1 MTMSRRTFIET
12 TVATGAVGLMGYSDA
27 GAALAIGREPDKI
40 LINGKVTT
48 MDPAQP
54 DATAI
59 AVSGSTIVSV
69 GSDKDLLRLAGPQ
82 TKTIDLRGNRVIPG
96 LIDSHTHIIR
106 QGNNFAMELRWDH
119 VPSLAEGLRMLERQ
133 AQRTPPGQWI
143 RVVGGWSVDQLAEK
157 RLPTLDEINAVSP
170 DVPVYV
176 LHLYDRAW
184 LNAAAL
190 RALGIDRHYY
200 EPFVSGRLER
210 NDQGRPTGLA
220 MARPN
225 AQPLY
230 ALLDMAPKLD
240 FEQQITST
248 KHYFRA
254 LNGLG
259 LTSALDCAGGFLNY
273 PDDYGVIT
281 ELNRRGEQTVRI
293 GYQLF
298 AQRPLFE
305 LQDFKRW
312 NDIVKPDQGDDFLRC
327 VGAGEMLV
335 ASAYDFEDFSYP
347 RPELPKRMEGDLR
360 PVLDFLFDNRWP
372 IRFHCTYEES
382 ANRLLSVIEDAGRD
396 RGLDEL
402 HWIFDHGE
410 TITEATMERVARLG
424 GGISYQNRIA
434 FQTTAYRDRYGEDA
448 LRKVMPVKKMM
459 ASGTPLAAGTD
470 ATRVS
475 SYNPWLA
482 IHWAVS
488 GRGRGGDMIW
498 APADRLDRHDALRHW
513 TAAAAWFSREEGK
526 KGQIKAGQ
534 LADFA
539 VLDRDYFAVPEEEIT
554 EIEADLTL
562 TGGKVV
568 HAKGDFEAH
577 APEPLQALPDWSPVP
592 VFGAPGAGV

>member
-1 MTMSRRTFIET
+1 MADLILFNGRIT
-12 TVATGAVGLMGYSDA
+12 TLDPALPEASAIAIADGKIQATGSDA
-27 GAALAIGREPDKI
+27 ELMAEADNAE
-40 LINGKVTT
+40 
-48 MDPAQP
+48 
-54 DATAI
+54 
-59 AVSGSTIVSV
+59 
-69 GSDKDLLRLAGPQ
+69 
-82 TKTIDLRGNRVIPG
+82 TIDLQGRRVIPG

-119 VPSLAEGLRMLERQ
+119 VPSLADGLAMLKQQ
-133 AQRTPPGQWI
+133 AQRTPAGQWI
-143 RVVGGWSVDQLAEK
+143 RVVGGWSADQFAEK
-157 RLPTLDEINAVSP
+157 RLPTIDEINAVAP

-184 LNAAAL
+184 LNKAAL
-190 RALGIDRHYY
+190 RALGIDSHYY

-210 NDQGRPTGLA
+210 DDNGNPTGLA
-220 MARPN
+220 LARPN

-240 FEQQITST
+240 FEQQLLST

-273 PDDYGVIT
+273 PDDYGVIS

-298 AQRPLFE
+298 AQRPMLE
-305 LQDFKRW
+305 LDDFKRW
-312 NDIVKPDQGDDFLRC
+312 NDLVKPDQGDDFLKC

-347 RPELPKRMEGDLR
+347 RPELPERMEGDLK
-360 PVLDFLFDNRWP
+360 PVLEFLFENRWP

-382 ANRLLSVIEDAGRD
+382 AHRLLSVVEEVGRD
-396 RGLDEL
+396 KGLEEL
-402 HWIFDHGE
+402 NWIFDHGE
-410 TITEATMERVARLG
+410 TVSEKTMERVARLG

-434 FQTTAYRDRYGEDA
+434 FQTTAYRDRYGEAA
-448 LRKVMPVKKMM
+448 LRDVMPVKKMM
-459 ASGTPLAAGTD
+459 ASGVPLAAGTD

-488 GRGRGGDMIW
+488 GKGRGGDLIW
-498 APADRLDRHDALRHW
+498 SAENRLSREEALRHW
-513 TAAAAWFSREEGK
+513 TAAGAWFSREEGQ
-526 KGQIKAGQ
+526 KGQLKPGQ
-534 LADFA
+534 FADLA
-539 VLDRDYFAVPEEEIT
+539 VLDRDYFTVSEDQIADIS
-554 EIEADLTL
+554 ADLTL
-562 TGGKVV
+562 TGGKIV
-568 HAKGDFEAH
+568 HAKGVFQNS
-577 APEPLQALPDWSPVP
+577 APAPLPELPDWSPINSL
-592 VFGAPGAGV
+592 GAPGVLLSGGA

>member
-1 MTMSRRTFIET
+1 MAET
-12 TVATGAVGLMGYSDA
+12 
-27 GAALAIGREPDKI
+27 I
-40 LINGKVTT
+40 LFNGKVTT
-48 MDPAQP
+48 MDPDQPEASAVALSGGMVSMVGADADVLAQKNA
-54 DATAI
+54 ATQ
-59 AVSGSTIVSV
+59 V
-69 GSDKDLLRLAGPQ
+69 
-82 TKTIDLRGNRVIPG
+82 IDLQGARVIPG

-106 QGNNFAMELRWDH
+106 QGNNFAMELRWDT
-119 VPSLAEGLRMLERQ
+119 VPSLADGLAMLKAQ
-133 AQRTPPGQWI
+133 AQRTPAGQWI
-143 RVVGGWSVDQLAEK
+143 RVVGGWSADQFAEK
-157 RLPTLDEINAVSP
+157 RLPTLEEINAAAP

-184 LNAAAL
+184 LNKAAL
-190 RALGIDRHYY
+190 RALGIDGHYY

-210 NDQGRPTGLA
+210 DDNGVPTGLA
-220 MARPN
+220 LARPN

-240 FEQQITST
+240 FEQQVLST

-273 PDDYGVIT
+273 PDDYGVIS

-305 LQDFKRW
+305 LEDFKRW
-312 NDIVKPDQGDDFLRC
+312 HDIVKPDQGDDYLKC

-360 PVLDFLFDNRWP
+360 PVLEFLLANRWP

-382 ANRLLSVIEDAGRD
+382 AHRLLALLEEVGRD
-396 RGLDEL
+396 KGLEEL
-402 HWIFDHGE
+402 NWIFDHGE
-410 TITEATMERVARLG
+410 TISEATMEWVARLG

-434 FQTTAYRDRYGEDA
+434 FQATAYRDRYGADA
-448 LRKVMPVKKMM
+448 LGQVMPVKKMM
-459 ASGTPLAAGTD
+459 EAGLPLAAGTD

-488 GRGRGGDMIW
+488 GKGRGGDVIW
-498 APADRLDRHDALRHW
+498 AAENRLSRHEALRHW
-513 TAAAAWFSREEGK
+513 TAAGAWFSREDGK
-526 KGQIKAGQ
+526 KGQIKTGQ
-534 LADFA
+534 FADLA
-539 VLDRDYFAVPEEEIT
+539 VLDRDYFAVAEDEIT
-554 EIEADLTL
+554 EITADLTFS
-562 TGGKVV
+562 GGKIV
-568 HAKGDFEAH
+568 HAEGAFAPH
-577 APEPLQALPDWSPVP
+577 APAPLAELPDWSPVP
-592 VFGAPGAGV
+592 VFGAPGAPARPAAG

>member
-1 MTMSRRTFIET
+1 MAET
-12 TVATGAVGLMGYSDA
+12 
-27 GAALAIGREPDKI
+27 I
-40 LINGKVTT
+40 LFNGKITT
-48 MDPAQP
+48 MDPDRP
-54 DATAI
+54 EATAVALKDGVI
-59 AVSGSTIVSV
+59 LEV
-69 GSDKDLLRLAGPQ
+69 GTDADILRLKDAE
-82 TKTIDLRGNRVIPG
+82 TEVIDLGGQRVIPG

-119 VPSLAEGLRMLERQ
+119 VPSLADGLAMLKAQ
-133 AQRTPPGQWI
+133 AQRTPAGQWI
-143 RVVGGWSVDQLAEK
+143 RVVGGWSADQFAEK
-157 RLPTLDEINAVSP
+157 RLPTIDEINAVAP

-184 LNAAAL
+184 LNKAAL
-190 RALGIDRHYY
+190 RALGIDKHFY

-210 NDQGRPTGLA
+210 DEQGNPTGLA

-230 ALLDMAPKLD
+230 ALLDTAPKLD
-240 FEQQITST
+240 FEQQVTST

-273 PDDYGVIT
+273 PDDYGVIST
-281 ELNRRGEQTVRI
+281 LNQRGEQTVRI

-305 LQDFKRW
+305 LDDFKRW
-312 NDIVKPDQGDDFLRC
+312 NDIVKPDEGDDYLKC

-347 RPELPKRMEGDLR
+347 RPELSKRMEGDLK
-360 PVLDFLFDNRWP
+360 PVLEFLFENRWP

-382 ANRLLSVIEDAGRD
+382 AHRLLKVVEEVGRD
-396 RGLDEL
+396 KGLEEL
-402 HWIFDHGE
+402 NWIFDHGE
-410 TITEATMERVARLG
+410 TVSEATMEWVARLG

-434 FQTTAYRDRYGEDA
+434 FQATAYRERYGQDA
-448 LRKVMPVKKMM
+448 LHEAMPVKKMM
-459 ASGTPLAAGTD
+459 AAGVPLAAGTD

-488 GRGRGGDMIW
+488 GKGRGGDVIW
-498 APADRLDRHDALRHW
+498 QVSNRLDRHDALQHW
-513 TAAAAWFSREEGK
+513 TAAGAWFSREQGK
-526 KGQIKAGQ
+526 KGQIKSGQ
-534 LADFA
+534 FADLT
-539 VLDRDYFAVPEEEIT
+539 VLDRDYFVIPEDDIIN
-554 EIEADLTL
+554 IEADLTF
-562 TGGKVV
+562 TGGKIV
-568 HAKGDFEAH
+568 HAKGAFSAN
-577 APEPLQALPDWSPVP
+577 APAPLPELPDWSPVP
-592 VFGAPGAGV
+592 AFGAPGAPHPTQPVLAAE

>member
-1 MTMSRRTFIET
+1 MQTDRRT
-12 TVATGAVGLMGYSDA
+12 VLAGLGAVTALGA
-27 GAALAIGREPDKI
+27 GSLAFVRSKKMSAPD
-40 LINGKVTT
+40 LIIFNGKITT
-48 MDPAQP
+48 MDPARP
-54 DATAI
+54 EATAVAMKDGLI
-59 AVSGSTIVSV
+59 DAVGTDAEIMSQSGADTQV
-69 GSDKDLLRLAGPQ
+69 
-82 TKTIDLRGNRVIPG
+82 IDLEGRRAIPG

-106 QGNNFAMELRWDH
+106 QGNNFAMELRWDN
-119 VPSLAEGLRMLERQ
+119 VPSLADGLRMLKDQ
-133 AQRTPPGQWI
+133 AQRTPAGQWI
-143 RVVGGWSVDQLAEK
+143 RVVGGWSADQFAER
-157 RLPTLDEINAVSP
+157 RLPTIDEINAVAP

-184 LNAAAL
+184 LNKAAL

-210 NDQGRPTGLA
+210 DHQGNPTGLA
-220 MARPN
+220 LARPN

-259 LTSALDCAGGFLNY
+259 MTSALDCAGGFLNY

-298 AQRPLFE
+298 AQRPGYE
-305 LQDFKRW
+305 LDDFKRW
-312 NDIVKPDQGDDFLRC
+312 NDLVKPDQGDAFLKC

-347 RPELPKRMEGDLR
+347 RPTLPSRMEGDLK
-360 PVLDFLFDNRWP
+360 PVLEFLFENRWP

-382 ANRLLSVIEDAGRD
+382 AHRLLGLIEEVGQGQ
-396 RGLDEL
+396 GLEEL
-402 HWIFDHGE
+402 NWIFDHGE
-410 TITEATMERVARLG
+410 TISTETMDRVTRMG

-434 FQTTAYRDRYGEDA
+434 FQATAYEQRYGTDA
-448 LRKVMPVKKMM
+448 LREVMPVKKMM
-459 ASGTPLAAGTD
+459 ASGAPVAAGTD

-488 GRGRGGDMIW
+488 GKGRGGDVIW
-498 APADRLDRHDALRHW
+498 AAANRLDRHDALRHW
-513 TAAAAWFSREEGK
+513 TASGAWFSRESGK
-526 KGQIKAGQ
+526 KGQIMRGQ
-534 LADFA
+534 FADIA
-539 VLDRDYFAVPEEEIT
+539 VLDRDYFSIPEDQIVD
-554 EIEADLTL
+554 IEADLT
-562 TGGKVV
+562 TVGGKIV
-568 HAKGDFEAH
+568 HAKGAFSGH
-577 APEPLQALPDWSPVP
+577 APDALPELPDWSPLP
-592 VFGAPGAGV
+592 VFGAPGARVG

>member
-1 MTMSRRTFIET
+1 MTDT
-12 TVATGAVGLMGYSDA
+12 
-27 GAALAIGREPDKI
+27 I
-40 LINGKVTT
+40 LFNGKIST
-48 MDPAQP
+48 MDPAKP
-54 DATAI
+54 EASAVAI
-59 AVSGSTIVSV
+59 SGTTIQEV
-69 GSDKDLLRLAGPQ
+69 GSDADILRHKTAD
-82 TKTIDLRGNRVIPG
+82 TKVIDLQGQRVIPG

-119 VPSLAEGLRMLERQ
+119 VPSIADGLRMLKAQ
-133 AQRTPPGQWI
+133 AERTPAGQWI
-143 RVVGGWSVDQLAEK
+143 RVVGGWSADQFAEK
-157 RLPTLDEINAVSP
+157 RLPTLDEINAVAP

-184 LNAAAL
+184 LNKAAL
-190 RALGIDRHYY
+190 RALGIDKHFY

-210 NDQGRPTGLA
+210 DDQGNPTGLA

-240 FEQQITST
+240 FEQQVTST

-273 PDDYGVIT
+273 PDDYGVIS
-281 ELNRRGEQTVRI
+281 ELNRRGEQSVRI

-298 AQRPLFE
+298 AQRPMFE
-305 LQDFKRW
+305 LDDFKRW
-312 NDIVKPDQGDDFLRC
+312 HDIVKPDQGDDYLKC

-360 PVLDFLFDNRWP
+360 PVLEFLLENRWP

-382 ANRLLSVIEDAGRD
+382 AHRLLTVLEEVGRD
-396 RGLDEL
+396 KGLEEL
-402 HWIFDHGE
+402 NWIFDHGE
-410 TITEATMERVARLG
+410 TISTKTMDWVARLG

-434 FQTTAYRDRYGEDA
+434 FQTTAYRDRYGEAA
-448 LRKVMPVKKMM
+448 LREVMPVKKMM
-459 ASGTPLAAGTD
+459 ASGVPLAAGTD

-488 GRGRGGDMIW
+488 GKGRGGDMIW
-498 APADRLDRHDALRHW
+498 AAENRLSRQDALHHW
-513 TAAAAWFSREEGK
+513 TAAGAWFSRETGK
-526 KGQIKAGQ
+526 KGQIMAGQ
-534 LADFA
+534 LADIS
-539 VLDRDYFAVPEEEIT
+539 VLDRDYFTVAEEEIADIT
-554 EIEADLTL
+554 ADLTF
-562 TGGKVV
+562 TGGKIV
-568 HAKGDFEAH
+568 HAKDRFNDH
-577 APEPLQALPDWSPVP
+577 APAPLPELPDWSPVP
-592 VFGAPGAGV
+592 IFGAPGAAVA

>member
-1 MTMSRRTFIET
+1 MADT
-12 TVATGAVGLMGYSDA
+12 
-27 GAALAIGREPDKI
+27 I
-40 LINGKVTT
+40 LFNGKITT
-48 MDPAQP
+48 MDPEQP
-54 DATAI
+54 EATAI
-59 AVSGSTIVSV
+59 ALKDGLILEV
-69 GSDKDLLRLAGPQ
+69 GSDADILRLKSAG
-82 TKTIDLRGNRVIPG
+82 TEVIDLNGQRVIPG

-119 VPSLAEGLRMLERQ
+119 VPSLADGLAILKAQ
-133 AQRTPPGQWI
+133 AQRTPAGQWI
-143 RVVGGWSVDQLAEK
+143 RVVGGWSADQFAEK
-157 RLPTLDEINAVSP
+157 RLPTIDEINAVAS

-184 LNAAAL
+184 LNKAAL
-190 RALGIDRHYY
+190 RALGIDKHFY

-210 NDQGRPTGLA
+210 DDQGNPTGLA

-273 PDDYGVIT
+273 PDDYGVIS
-281 ELNRRGEQTVRI
+281 ELNKRSEQTVRI

-305 LQDFKRW
+305 LDDFKRW
-312 NDIVKPDQGDDFLRC
+312 NDIVKPNQGNDYLKC

-360 PVLDFLFDNRWP
+360 PVLEFLLENGWP

-382 ANRLLSVIEDAGRD
+382 AHRLLTVLEEVGRD
-396 RGLDEL
+396 KGLEEL
-402 HWIFDHGE
+402 NWIFDHGE
-410 TITEATMERVARLG
+410 TISESTMEWVTRLG

-434 FQTTAYRDRYGEDA
+434 FQATAYRDRYGEAA
-448 LRKVMPVKKMM
+448 LNDVMPVKKMM
-459 ASGTPLAAGTD
+459 ASGAPLAAGTD

-488 GRGRGGDMIW
+488 GKGRGGDVIW
-498 APADRLDRHDALRHW
+498 QAQNRLSRQDALQHW
-513 TAAAAWFSREEGK
+513 TAAGAWFSREQGK

-534 LADFA
+534 FADIA
-539 VLDRDYFAVPEEEIT
+539 VLDRDYFAIPEDQII
-554 EIEADLTL
+554 EIEADLTFS
-562 TGGKVV
+562 GGRIV
-568 HAKGDFEAH
+568 HAKGPFAEH
-577 APEPLQALPDWSPVP
+577 APAPLPELPDWSPVP
-592 VFGAPGAGV
+592 VFGAPGVSKGRLSGSALVAAE

>member
-1 MTMSRRTFIET
+1 MSAPDTILFN
-12 TVATGAVGLMGYSDA
+12 
-27 GAALAIGREPDKI
+27 GR
-40 LINGKVTT
+40 VTT
-48 MDPAQP
+48 MDPDAP
-54 DATAI
+54 DAA
-59 AVSGSTIVSV
+59 AFALAGSRIVFV
-69 GSDKDLLRLAGPQ
+69 GSDQDALSLAGPD
-82 TKTIDLRGNRVIPG
+82 THSIDLGGQRVIPG
-96 LIDSHTHIIR
+96 LIDSHTHIVR

-119 VPSLAEGLRMLERQ
+119 VPSLADGLRMLKRQ
-133 AQRTPPGQWI
+133 AERTPAGQWI
-143 RVVGGWSVDQLAEK
+143 RVVGGWSVDQFAEK
-157 RLPTLDEINAVSP
+157 RLPTIDEINAACP

-184 LNAAAL
+184 LNKAAL
-190 RALGIDRHYY
+190 RALGIDRHFY

-210 NDQGRPTGLA
+210 DDHGNPTGLA

-281 ELNRRGEQTVRI
+281 ELNKRGEQSVRI

-305 LQDFKRW
+305 LDDFKRW
-312 NDIVKPDQGDDFLRC
+312 NDIVKPDEGDDYLKC

-347 RPELPKRMEGDLR
+347 RPNLPKRMEGDLR
-360 PVLDFLFDNRWP
+360 PVLEFLFENRWP

-382 ANRLLSVIEDAGRD
+382 AHRLLSVIEEVGQDK
-396 RGLDEL
+396 GLEEL
-402 HWIFDHGE
+402 NWIFDHGE
-410 TITEATMERVARLG
+410 TISTRTMDWVARLG

-448 LRKVMPVKKMM
+448 LREVMPVKKMM
-459 ASGTPLAAGTD
+459 ASGVPLAAGTD

-488 GRGRGGDMIW
+488 GKGRGGDVIW
-498 APADRLDRHDALRHW
+498 SASNRLDRHDALRHW
-513 TAAAAWFSREEGK
+513 TAAGAWFSREQGK
-526 KGQIKAGQ
+526 KGQIKVGQ
-534 LADFA
+534 FADIA
-539 VLDRDYFAVPEEEIT
+539 VLDRDYFAVAEDEIT
-554 EIEADLTL
+554 QIEADLTL
-562 TGGKVV
+562 TGGQIV
-568 HAKGDFEAH
+568 HAKARFADL
-577 APEPLQALPDWSPVP
+577 APPPLPELPGWSPINI
-592 VFGAPGAGV
+592 FGAPGTATQDPSPLAAQ

>member
-1 MTMSRRTFIET
+1 MADT
-12 TVATGAVGLMGYSDA
+12 
-27 GAALAIGREPDKI
+27 I
-40 LINGKVTT
+40 LYNGKIST
-48 MDPAQP
+48 MDPDRAE
-54 DATAI
+54 ASAVAI
-59 AVSGSTIVSV
+59 TNGLIEEV
-69 GSDKDLLRLAGPQ
+69 GSDQDVLRLKDA
-82 TKTIDLRGNRVIPG
+82 TTEVIDLDGQRMIPG

-106 QGNNFAMELRWDH
+106 QGNNFAMELRWDD
-119 VPSLAEGLRMLERQ
+119 VPSLADGLAMLKLQ
-133 AQRTPPGQWI
+133 AQRTPAGQWI
-143 RVVGGWSVDQLAEK
+143 RVVGGWSADQFAER
-157 RLPTLDEINAVSP
+157 RLPTIDEINAVAP

-184 LNAAAL
+184 LNKAAL
-190 RALGIDRHYY
+190 RALGIDGHFY

-210 NDQGRPTGLA
+210 DDKGQPTGLA
-220 MARPN
+220 LARPN

-230 ALLDMAPKLD
+230 ALLDMAPKLG
-240 FEQQITST
+240 FEDQLTST

-281 ELNRRGEQTVRI
+281 ELNKRGEQTVRI

-305 LQDFKRW
+305 LDDFKRW
-312 NDIVKPDQGDDFLRC
+312 NDIVKPDQGDDYLKC

-360 PVLDFLFDNRWP
+360 PVLEFLLENRWP

-382 ANRLLSVIEDAGRD
+382 AHRILTLLEEVGRD
-396 RGLDEL
+396 KGLEEL
-402 HWIFDHGE
+402 NWIFDHGE
-410 TITEATMERVARLG
+410 TISDRTMDWVARLG

-434 FQTTAYRDRYGEDA
+434 FQATAYRDRYGEAA
-448 LRKVMPVKKMM
+448 LNDVMPVKQMM
-459 ASGTPLAAGTD
+459 ASGVPLAAGTD

-488 GRGRGGDMIW
+488 GKGRGGDVIW
-498 APADRLDRHDALRHW
+498 RAANRLSREEALYHW
-513 TAAAAWFSREEGK
+513 TAAGAWFSREEGK
-526 KGQIKAGQ
+526 KGQIRAGQ
-534 LADFA
+534 FADLA
-539 VLDRDYFAVPEEEIT
+539 VLDRDYFAIAEDEIVN
-554 EIEADLTL
+554 IEADLTL
-562 TGGKVV
+562 TGGKIV
-568 HAKGDFEAH
+568 HAKGAFAGH
-577 APEPLQALPDWSPVP
+577 APAALPELPDWSPLP
-592 VFGAPGAGV
+592 VFGAPGAPSTKPSAIAAQ

>member
-1 MTMSRRTFIET
+1 MADM
-12 TVATGAVGLMGYSDA
+12 
-27 GAALAIGREPDKI
+27 I
-40 LINGKVTT
+40 LFNGKITT
-48 MDPAQP
+48 MDPEQP
-54 DATAI
+54 EATAI
-59 AVSGSTIVSV
+59 ALKDGLILEV
-69 GSDKDLLRLAGPQ
+69 GSDAAILRLKNAE
-82 TKTIDLRGNRVIPG
+82 TEVIDLNGQRVIPG

-119 VPSLAEGLRMLERQ
+119 VPSLADGLALLKAQ
-133 AQRTPPGQWI
+133 AQRTPAGQWI
-143 RVVGGWSVDQLAEK
+143 RVVGGWSADQFAEK
-157 RLPTLDEINAVSP
+157 RLPTIDEINAVAP
-170 DVPVYV
+170 EVPVYV

-184 LNAAAL
+184 LNKAAL
-190 RALGIDRHYY
+190 RALGIDKHFY

-210 NDQGRPTGLA
+210 DDQGNPTGLA

-273 PDDYGVIT
+273 PDDYGVIS
-281 ELNRRGEQTVRI
+281 ELNKRGEQTVRI

-305 LQDFKRW
+305 LDDFKRW
-312 NDIVKPDQGDDFLRC
+312 NDIVKPDQGNDYLKC

-360 PVLDFLFDNRWP
+360 PVLEFLLENGWP

-382 ANRLLSVIEDAGRD
+382 AHRLLTVLEEVGRD
-396 RGLDEL
+396 KGLEEL
-402 HWIFDHGE
+402 NWIFDHGE
-410 TITEATMERVARLG
+410 TISESTMEWVARMG

-434 FQTTAYRDRYGEDA
+434 FQATAYRDRYGEAA
-448 LRKVMPVKKMM
+448 LNDVMPVKKMM
-459 ASGTPLAAGTD
+459 ASGAPLAAGTD

-488 GRGRGGDMIW
+488 GKGRGGDVIW
-498 APADRLDRHDALRHW
+498 QAQNRLSRQDALQHW
-513 TAAAAWFSREEGK
+513 TAAGAWFSREQGK

-534 LADFA
+534 LADIA
-539 VLDRDYFAVPEEEIT
+539 VLDRDYFVIPEDEII
-554 EIEADLTL
+554 EIEADLTFS
-562 TGGKVV
+562 GGKIV
-568 HAKGDFEAH
+568 HAKGPFAEH
-577 APEPLQALPDWSPVP
+577 APAPLPELPDWSPVP
-592 VFGAPGAGV
+592 VFGAPGASKGRLSGSSLVAAE

>member
-1 MTMSRRTFIET
+1 MTADNTTPDLILHNGRVTTFDPDRPEAEAVAIADGRIL
-12 TVATGAVGLMGYSDA
+12 ATGSDA
-27 GAALAIGREPDKI
+27 DIVAKANGATR
-40 LINGKVTT
+40 
-48 MDPAQP
+48 
-54 DATAI
+54 
-59 AVSGSTIVSV
+59 
-69 GSDKDLLRLAGPQ
+69 
-82 TKTIDLRGNRVIPG
+82 IDLQGRRVIPG

-119 VPSLAEGLRMLERQ
+119 VPSLADGLAMLKTQ
-133 AQRTPPGQWI
+133 AQRTPAGQWI
-143 RVVGGWSVDQLAEK
+143 RVVGGWSADQFAEK
-157 RLPTLDEINAVSP
+157 RLPTLEEINAAAP

-184 LNAAAL
+184 LNKAAL
-190 RALGIDRHYY
+190 RALGIDKHFY

-210 NDQGRPTGLA
+210 DDQGVPTGLA
-220 MARPN
+220 LARPN

-230 ALLDMAPKLD
+230 ALLDMAPKLE
-240 FEQQITST
+240 FEQQILST

-305 LQDFKRW
+305 LDDFKRW
-312 NDIVKPDQGDDFLRC
+312 NDLVKPDQGDDYLKC

-360 PVLDFLFDNRWP
+360 PVMEFLLENRWP

-382 ANRLLSVIEDAGRD
+382 AHRLLSVLEDVGRD
-396 RGLDEL
+396 KGLDEL
-402 HWIFDHGE
+402 NWIFDHGE
-410 TITEATMERVARLG
+410 TISERTMEWVTRLG

-434 FQTTAYRDRYGEDA
+434 FQATAYRDRYGEEA
-448 LRKVMPVKKMM
+448 LREVMPVRKMM
-459 ASGTPLAAGTD
+459 ASGAPLAAGTD

-488 GRGRGGDMIW
+488 GKGRGGDVIW
-498 APADRLDRHDALRHW
+498 APENRLSREAALRHW
-513 TAAAAWFSREEGK
+513 TAAGAWFSREVGV
-526 KGQIKAGQ
+526 KGQISPGQ
-534 LADFA
+534 LADIA
-539 VLDRDYFAVPEEEIT
+539 ILDRDYFTVAEDEIT
-554 EIEADLTL
+554 DITSDLTL
-562 TGGKVV
+562 SGGRVV
-568 HAKGDFEAH
+568 YAKGAFAAH
-577 APEPLQALPDWSPVP
+577 APAALPELPDWSPVP
-592 VFGAPGAGV
+592 FFGAPGSPRVAA

>member
-1 MTMSRRTFIET
+1 MSSTPQFADT
-12 TVATGAVGLMGYSDA
+12 
-27 GAALAIGREPDKI
+27 I
-40 LINGKVTT
+40 LINGKITT
-48 MDPAQP
+48 MDPSQP
-54 DATAI
+54 EATALAI
-59 AVSGSTIVSV
+59 SGSTITCV
-69 GSDKDLLRLAGPQ
+69 GSEADVMANSGPD
-82 TKTIDLRGNRVIPG
+82 TVTIDLQGQRVIPG

-119 VPSLAEGLRMLERQ
+119 VPSLADGLRMLKRQ
-133 AQRTPPGQWI
+133 AERTPAGQWI
-143 RVVGGWSVDQLAEK
+143 RVVGGWSVDQFAEK

-184 LNAAAL
+184 LNQAAL
-190 RALGIDRHYY
+190 RALGIDKHFY

-210 NDQGRPTGLA
+210 DDQGRPIGLA
-220 MARPN
+220 LARPN

-240 FEQQITST
+240 FEQQLIST

-281 ELNRRGEQTVRI
+281 ELNKRGEQTVRI

-305 LQDFKRW
+305 LDDFKRW
-312 NDIVKPDQGDDFLRC
+312 NDIVKPDEGDDYLRC

-335 ASAYDFEDFSYP
+335 ASAYDFEDFSFP
-347 RPELPKRMEGDLR
+347 RPELSQRMEGDLR
-360 PVLDFLFDNRWP
+360 PVLEFLFDNRWP

-382 ANRLLSVIEDAGRD
+382 AHRLLNVVEEVGRD
-396 RGLDEL
+396 RGLEEL
-402 HWIFDHGE
+402 NWIFDHGE

-434 FQTTAYRDRYGEDA
+434 FQTTAYRDRYGEEA
-448 LRKVMPVKKMM
+448 LREVMPVKKMM
-459 ASGTPLAAGTD
+459 SSGVPLAAGTD

-488 GRGRGGDMIW
+488 GKGRGGDMIW
-498 APADRLDRHDALRHW
+498 SAENRLDRHDALQHW
-513 TAAAAWFSREEGK
+513 TSAGAWFSREEGK
-526 KGQIKAGQ
+526 KGQIRVGQ
-534 LADFA
+534 LADLA
-539 VLDRDYFAVPEEEIT
+539 VLDRDYFEVDEDQIT
-554 EIEADLTL
+554 EIESDLTF

-568 HAKGDFEAH
+568 YAKAAFASH
-577 APEPLQALPDWSPVP
+577 APESLPELPDWSPVP
-592 VFGAPGAGV
+592 IFGAPGARATQPQPGT

>member
-1 MTMSRRTFIET
+1 MADT
-12 TVATGAVGLMGYSDA
+12 
-27 GAALAIGREPDKI
+27 I
-40 LINGKVTT
+40 LFNGKITT
-48 MDPAQP
+48 MDPDRP
-54 DATAI
+54 EATAVALTDGLI
-59 AVSGSTIVSV
+59 EEV
-69 GSDKDLLRLAGPQ
+69 GSDTDILRLKSAD
-82 TKTIDLRGNRVIPG
+82 TRVIDLGGQRVIPG

-119 VPSLAEGLRMLERQ
+119 VPSLADGLRMLKAQ
-133 AQRTPPGQWI
+133 AQRTPAGQWI
-143 RVVGGWSVDQLAEK
+143 RVVGGWSADQFAEK
-157 RLPTLDEINAVSP
+157 RLPTIDEINAVAP

-184 LNAAAL
+184 LNKAAL
-190 RALGIDRHYY
+190 RALGIDKHFY

-210 NDQGRPTGLA
+210 DDQGNPTGLA
-220 MARPN
+220 LARPN

-240 FEQQITST
+240 FEQQVTST

-273 PDDYGVIT
+273 PDDYGVIST
-281 ELNRRGEQTVRI
+281 LNQRGEQSVRI

-305 LQDFKRW
+305 LDDFKRW
-312 NDIVKPDQGDDFLRC
+312 NDIVKPDQGDDYLKC

-347 RPELPKRMEGDLR
+347 RPELSKRMEGDLR
-360 PVLDFLFDNRWP
+360 PVLEFLLENRWP

-382 ANRLLSVIEDAGRD
+382 AHRILTVLEEVGRD
-396 RGLDEL
+396 KGLEEL
-402 HWIFDHGE
+402 NWIFDHGE
-410 TITEATMERVARLG
+410 TASEATMEWVARLG

-434 FQTTAYRDRYGEDA
+434 FQANAYKDRYGEAA
-448 LRKVMPVKKMM
+448 LNDVMPVKKMM
-459 ASGTPLAAGTD
+459 ASGVPLAAGTD

-488 GRGRGGDMIW
+488 GKGRGGDVIW
-498 APADRLDRHDALRHW
+498 QASNRLSREDALRHW
-513 TAAAAWFSREEGK
+513 TAAGAWFSREQDK

-534 LADFA
+534 FADLA
-539 VLDRDYFAVPEEEIT
+539 VLDRDYFAIPEDEIVN
-554 EIEADLTL
+554 IEADLTF

-568 HAKGDFEAH
+568 HAKGAFADH
-577 APEPLQALPDWSPVP
+577 APAPLPELPDWSPVP
-592 VFGAPGAGV
+592 VFGAPGAAKTAPEPLAAE

>member
-1 MTMSRRTFIET
+1 MADT
-12 TVATGAVGLMGYSDA
+12 
-27 GAALAIGREPDKI
+27 I
-40 LINGKVTT
+40 LFNGKITT
-48 MDPAQP
+48 MDPDRP
-54 DATAI
+54 EATAVALTDGLI
-59 AVSGSTIVSV
+59 EEV
-69 GSDKDLLRLAGPQ
+69 GSDTDILRLKSAD
-82 TKTIDLRGNRVIPG
+82 TRVIDLGGQRVIPG

-119 VPSLAEGLRMLERQ
+119 VPSLADGLRMLKAQ
-133 AQRTPPGQWI
+133 AQRTPAGQWI
-143 RVVGGWSVDQLAEK
+143 RVVGGWSADQFAEK
-157 RLPTLDEINAVSP
+157 RLPTIDEINAVAP

-184 LNAAAL
+184 LNKAAL
-190 RALGIDRHYY
+190 RALGIDKHFY

-210 NDQGRPTGLA
+210 DDQGNPTGLA
-220 MARPN
+220 LARPN

-240 FEQQITST
+240 FEQQVTST

-273 PDDYGVIT
+273 PDDYGVIST
-281 ELNRRGEQTVRI
+281 LNQRGEQSVRI

-305 LQDFKRW
+305 LDDFKRW
-312 NDIVKPDQGDDFLRC
+312 NDIVKPDQGDDYLKC

-347 RPELPKRMEGDLR
+347 RPELSKRMEGDLR
-360 PVLDFLFDNRWP
+360 PVLEFLLENRWP

-382 ANRLLSVIEDAGRD
+382 AHRILTVLEEVGRD
-396 RGLDEL
+396 KGLEEL
-402 HWIFDHGE
+402 NWIFDHGE
-410 TITEATMERVARLG
+410 TASEATMEWVARLG

-434 FQTTAYRDRYGEDA
+434 FQANAYKDRYGEAA
-448 LRKVMPVKKMM
+448 LNDVMPVKKMM
-459 ASGTPLAAGTD
+459 ASGVPLAAGTD

-488 GRGRGGDMIW
+488 GKGRGGDVIW
-498 APADRLDRHDALRHW
+498 QAGNRLSREDALRHW
-513 TAAAAWFSREEGK
+513 TAAGAWFSREQDK

-534 LADFA
+534 FADLA
-539 VLDRDYFAVPEEEIT
+539 VLDRDYFAIPEDEIVN
-554 EIEADLTL
+554 IEADLTF

-568 HAKGDFEAH
+568 HAKGAFADH
-577 APEPLQALPDWSPVP
+577 APAPLPELPDWSPVP
-592 VFGAPGAGV
+592 VFGAPGAAKTAPEPLAAE